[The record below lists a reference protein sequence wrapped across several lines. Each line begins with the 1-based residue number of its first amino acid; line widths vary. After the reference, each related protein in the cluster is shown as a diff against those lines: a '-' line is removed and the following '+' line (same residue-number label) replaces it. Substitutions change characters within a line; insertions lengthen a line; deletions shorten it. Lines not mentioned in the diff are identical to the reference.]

1 MIEIDSPSWYIFLLI
16 AAAVILFFI
25 WRFLNETKRIQEKM
39 KGMKSFS
46 DIIDAVNQA
55 LDEFNTAFDEAGK
68 VIEKRR
74 DELSRLVTR
83 AEEAAKKL
91 EILIEK
97 VPKDIYGAPEP
108 IQPVKALKTRQ
119 NGGSGTNGDRVEDIK
134 KYLASGKSYEE
145 ISRLTGASIREV
157 KLVEKFSGG
166 ANQGKRQDT
175 LFP

>member
-1 MIEIDSPSWYIFLLI
+1 MIGIDSPGWYIFLLI
-16 AAAVILFFI
+16 AAAVVLFFI

-46 DIIDAVNQA
+46 DIIDATNQA

-74 DELSRLVTR
+74 DELGKLVTR
-83 AEEAAKKL
+83 AEEASKKL
-91 EILIEK
+91 EALIGAI
-97 VPKDIYGAPEP
+97 PKEP
-108 IQPVKALKTRQ
+108 VTASRPKTTRTLREDTQ
-119 NGGSGTNGDRVEDIK
+119 AGGEEPKEDRVEVIK
-134 KYLASGKSYEE
+134 KHLASGKSHED

-157 KLVEKFSGG
+157 KLVEKFAGGSISGG
-166 ANQGKRQDT
+166 RQDT

>member
-1 MIEIDSPSWYIFLLI
+1 MIEIDSPGWYIFLLV
-16 AAAVILFFI
+16 AAAVILFFN

-46 DIIDAVNQA
+46 DIIDATNQA

-74 DELSRLVTR
+74 DELNRLITR

-91 EILIEK
+91 EILVAK
-97 VPKDIYGAPEP
+97 VPRETPATSNPQPDTKQERGKRDDGADA
-108 IQPVKALKTRQ
+108 K
-119 NGGSGTNGDRVEDIK
+119 GDRVEEIK
-134 KYLASGKSYEE
+134 RHLATGKSHEE
-145 ISRLTGASIREV
+145 ISRITGASIREV
-157 KLVEKFSGG
+157 KLVEKFAGG
-166 ANQGKRQDT
+166 AGTRRQDT